1 MTTTTQ
7 EIQDKPKS
15 YTQRLMEHLEENKV
29 SKKTLSLIKEFSSAE
44 SLKIQE
50 KRESNKGI
58 MNFGKYKGKRLEEVF
73 KLDKQYVEWLN
84 KNNNYLNSDNK
95 EIVAQLLS

>member
-50 KRESNKGI
+50 QRESNKGI

-84 KNNNYLNSDNK
+84 KNNQYFNSDNK